1 MFCDLCLKH
10 FLIKTWNIRY
20 YLPLQNLNISLPSI
34 TEVCKTSLVSG
45 VKDDKLT
52 ATSRFGS
59 GDPFSDYG
67 ASRGKLNTKETMD
80 NTGKT
85 LIGAW
90 VSGKNDV
97 NQYIQ
102 VTICYYNVSL
112 NFNSLGSRIHM
123 GYCQCFASFI
133 LWNNHDIWKQS
144 LHLIRNWFCCW
155 CEIIMVARSIN
166 VLWLNLKAFMI

>member
-144 LHLIRNWFCCW
+144 LL
-155 CEIIMVARSIN
+155 
-166 VLWLNLKAFMI
+166 

>member
-1 MFCDLCLKH
+1 MRNHHHLH
-10 FLIKTWNIRY
+10 
-20 YLPLQNLNISLPSI
+20 NLNISLPSI

-45 VKDDKLT
+45 VKDEKLT

-102 VTICYYNVSL
+102 VNICHYDIPL
-112 NFNSLGSRIHM
+112 NF
-123 GYCQCFASFI
+123 
-133 LWNNHDIWKQS
+133 
-144 LHLIRNWFCCW
+144 
-155 CEIIMVARSIN
+155 
-166 VLWLNLKAFMI
+166 